1 MVKINDDFY
10 IDADSNCYTLK
21 EKTVVKD
28 EKSKKFGEEVFKDRG
43 YYVTL
48 EGILNG
54 FLKAQTR
61 DWINKN
67 GGDIKDLLKEVQKQ
81 NEFISALDLKV

>member
-1 MVKINDDFY
+1 MIKINDDFY

-81 NEFISALDLKV
+81 NEFIASLDLKV

>member
-1 MVKINDDFY
+1 MIKINDDFY

-81 NEFISALDLKV
+81 NEFIAALDLKV

>member
-1 MVKINDDFY
+1 MFKINDDFY

-54 FLKAQTR
+54 FLKVQTR

>member
-1 MVKINDDFY
+1 MIKINDDFY

-67 GGDIKDLLKEVQKQ
+67 GGYIKDLLKEVQKQ
-81 NEFISALDLKV
+81 NEFIASLDLKV

>member
-1 MVKINDDFY
+1 MIKINDDFY

-21 EKTVVKD
+21 EKAIVKD

>member
-21 EKTVVKD
+21 EKSVVKD

-48 EGILNG
+48 EGVLNG

-67 GGDIKDLLKEVQKQ
+67 SGNIKDLLKEVQKQ
-81 NEFISALDLKV
+81 NEFIAALDLKV